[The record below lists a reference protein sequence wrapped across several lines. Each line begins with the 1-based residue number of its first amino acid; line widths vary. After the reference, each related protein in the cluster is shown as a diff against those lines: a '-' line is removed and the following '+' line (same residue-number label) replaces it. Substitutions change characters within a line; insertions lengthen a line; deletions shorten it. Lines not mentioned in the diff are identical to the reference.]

1 MLSEKV
7 SQKRPLKHLIL
18 FYISIPETSKIGS
31 RKSHLSCLEIAETKG
46 FSMILRIPK
55 ICGREMEAKPV
66 FSGAKSALSIQ
77 NDQKTHSLK
86 LSRLVYSLECSFLE
100 FSEDFNGFDTHLE
113 SQTPLVLILVEQLS
127 FPWCKST

>member
-7 SQKRPLKHLIL
+7 SQKSRKILTIL

-31 RKSHLSCLEIAETKG
+31 RKNHSGCLKIAETKG
-46 FSMILRIPK
+46 FSVILRIPK

-77 NDQKTHSLK
+77 NDPKTRFLVSPPPPHGSPGSVCYFHPVIFRKSISLK
-86 LSRLVYSLECSFLE
+86 MVAGGSHF
-100 FSEDFNGFDTHLE
+100 
-113 SQTPLVLILVEQLS
+113 
-127 FPWCKST
+127 FPDVWSTIWTY